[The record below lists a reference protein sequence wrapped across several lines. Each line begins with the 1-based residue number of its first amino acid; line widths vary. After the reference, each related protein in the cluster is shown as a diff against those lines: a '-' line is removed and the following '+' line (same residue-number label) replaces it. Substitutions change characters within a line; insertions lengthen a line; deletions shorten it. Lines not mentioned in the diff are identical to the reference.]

1 MEKLFITSLLDHG
14 MIIEVQTSFWE
25 QFWLKFE
32 IEIKI
37 EFYMPK
43 YIKMVYNSEL
53 IVRDFW
59 KNTDL
64 TNKS

>member
-14 MIIEVQTSFWE
+14 MIKEVQTSFWE

-32 IEIKI
+32 IEIII
-37 EFYMPK
+37 EFYAQI
-43 YIKMVYNSEL
+43 YQDGYNSEL